1 MTEEECPVSLAE
13 LWVDKEHEE
22 HWRPLAEACVGV
34 RKLTLKGTWR
44 HTMETHE
51 AGVAGE
57 GEWREE
63 GRRSGAGKREGGGE
77 GGLRR
82 RERREADFNTQHS
95 TLKTSIVL
103 GTVLDL
109 L

>member
-57 GEWREE
+57 GEGREE
-63 GRRSGAGKREGGGE
+63 GRRSGE
-77 GGLRR
+77 
-82 RERREADFNTQHS
+82 ERREGRGVEEKREKRGR
-95 TLKTSIVL
+95 L
-103 GTVLDL
+103 
-109 L
+109 